1 MGTVL
6 GVAWSTMLTA
16 GGAAV
21 TAGASLGAAG
31 LGGLYFAGHVLLGI
45 GIGHL
50 AAILLRVAV
59 RRLIRNTRSRTVEG
73 QVPEAP
79 LATVAVLP
87 LRPAAVP
94 PLRGRHAA

>member
-6 GVAWSTMLTA
+6 GAAWSMVLTA

-21 TAGASLGAAG
+21 TAGATLGAAG

-50 AAILLRVAV
+50 AAILLRVAAS
-59 RRLIRNTRSRTVEG
+59 RFIRNIRSRTVEE

-79 LATVAVLP
+79 LASVVVLP
-87 LRPAAVP
+87 VRRAAVP